1 MNKIICAMILGMVVA
16 VSGTAFAEDNVN
28 LLKNSELKMTK
39 DGLLPSWTTWHKCKF
54 NQDAGYKGQNSV
66 RMVMESGD
74 DITAPTR
81 IVITQ
86 YVENI
91 KPGKYIL
98 SANIKLDRKI
108 QELSM
113 LKSIK
118 VKGETLYDGKE
129 LFAEPGEWTNLTAEL
144 DMPEGVNS
152 ASFAISFRDVG
163 PGATV
168 WVDSP
173 VLYYKAK

>member
-54 NQDAGYKGQNSV
+54 NQDAGNKGKNSV
-66 RMVMESGD
+66 RMTLESGD
-74 DITAPTR
+74 DITAPSR
-81 IVITQ
+81 IVLYQ
-86 YVENI
+86 SVDNL

-108 QELSM
+108 QELSA
-113 LKSIK
+113 LTTKV
-118 VKGETLYDGKE
+118 VKGETVYDGKA
-129 LFAEPGEWTNLTAEL
+129 LSAEPGVWTNVTAEF
-144 DMPEGVNS
+144 DIPEGITL
-152 ASFAISFRDVG
+152 AAFAFSFRDAAA
-163 PGATV
+163 GASI